1 MVTDLTLPEVKS
13 VYSALVIEDN
23 EEISYLI
30 RHLLEREGFAVHTV
44 ANGRDAAKFISESPP
59 TDVIITD
66 LMLPY
71 VDGFELIS
79 QVRESS
85 RWRSVPVI
93 VLSGKVTER
102 DIVRAFDLGA
112 NDYLAKPYK
121 PMEFLARVKRLAN
134 AGRGDRIL
142 S

>member
-1 MVTDLTLPEVKS
+1 MVTDLTLPEIKS

-79 QVRESS
+79 QVRESA

-102 DIVRAFDLGA
+102 DVVRAFDLGA

-121 PMEFLARVKRLAN
+121 PMEFLARVKRLAS